1 MNLSKLV
8 EQQARKALRRGFHRN
23 SSTWITFGALCFV
36 IARLT
41 RHEPQVVYQEELPV
55 GTTLTI
61 SFQEPGGGRVPP
73 AEPPSPGNPDVDQ
86 SD

>member
-1 MNLSKLV
+1 MNLSRIV
-8 EQQARKALRRGFHRN
+8 EQQARKALRRGFRR
-23 SSTWITFGALCFV
+23 SSSAWITLGALSFV
-36 IARLT
+36 AARLT

-61 SFQEPGGGRVPP
+61 SFQEPNGGRVPSP
-73 AEPPSPGNPDVDQ
+73 GSPSPGDPGGDP